1 MSTQHNRRVPLGVI
15 YYNIKRMLLTN
26 LHYYQQ
32 ICFQDFTLSW
42 SISSPWS
49 FKEVLA
55 TLLQTLKENYV
66 AKIDAAC
73 DHL

>member
-1 MSTQHNRRVPLGVI
+1 
-15 YYNIKRMLLTN
+15 MLLTN

-32 ICFQDFTLSW
+32 ICFQGFTLSW